1 MTSTASLYIF
11 ILEIKLTFSNVPTPE
26 IHYSHAQKT
35 VYKPDLQILKR
46 PTQSPS
52 PKPST
57 PTLSKQEEE
66 ALRIERERKY
76 EEARGRIF
84 GTPSPVIPSASI
96 GEKKVWDPKEK
107 ERDRGVLPVRAP
119 KGPGSGRGFAPG
131 RGRGRDS

>member
-1 MTSTASLYIF
+1 LFSDLFCSIKSGY
-11 ILEIKLTFSNVPTPE
+11 ESKLTASNVPTPE

-35 VYKPDLQILKR
+35 IYKPDLQILRR

-52 PKPST
+52 PKPTT

-66 ALRIERERKY
+66 ALRIEREKKY

-84 GTPSPVIPSASI
+84 GTGSPAIESTGI
-96 GEKKVWDPKEK
+96 GEKKVWDAKEK
-107 ERDRGVLPVRAP
+107 EKGVLPVRAP

-131 RGRGRDS
+131 RGRGNHI